1 MERIL
6 QRVKVFF
13 SARVEVKAG
22 IKTALLWA
30 ALGFCA
36 AFFKVGNGY
45 TPFAAALV
53 GALPFVGGV
62 SAAVGAL
69 IAGLFLLPDIQ
80 GGVILMSAGLALA
93 ARIFFKQKSRY
104 WGIFTAA
111 LAVLAASLLLKYIP
125 DKTVF
130 TLLGA
135 IFEGLLTLG
144 VCFLVSPLNFTAA
157 FSDRASGLASFVI
170 LFAVCAA
177 PGGMGF
183 GGLALGR
190 IIAVAAFLLLIRD
203 ANPLYAAAIG
213 AVGGFILT
221 CTTKNLMVLSPALAL
236 AAYAFCAFKR
246 SAYGRSFL
254 FFGVSSVVLIACSG
268 AYDALVCIY
277 EVGIAALVSAS
288 VPIKLYEK
296 LKRDK
301 SRPPVHESPESKR
314 LFALSDAMREVYC
327 DLHEA
332 NNRLCAIK
340 TPIVT
345 PETIAREICL
355 SCRRKNFCWN
365 LSYTQ
370 TDRALRTAIRQGGQL
385 SFPIQHGEDL
395 SFCIKQEQVHKMI
408 EAGGAVG
415 ENPIARQNPCE
426 HFEMMSDLL
435 LAAAQNAEF
444 TGEDEYLKSALSG
457 LLRRLRLEPVAL
469 SALSNGKSLRLRL
482 VCVNA
487 PSASDLQ
494 QISALVEKHT
504 GKKLDKTRIERAAG
518 GYEVTAESAPAV
530 TVDYALAQRSAD
542 GVCSGDICRIIPE
555 RGLFILSD
563 GMGTG
568 PRAALDGNM
577 AIAIFEKLYCAG
589 SGVEIALRCANSALA
604 ARTDNEALATFDAL
618 ILDESTGEA
627 EFIKAGAFLSYVL
640 RDGSVTKIEGDTLP
654 IGIFGEPQLFRK
666 KIRLQKGDIIVMTSD
681 GVTDEELPA
690 ARLREKKERSLKA
703 FCEGL
708 AEEAKDRSD
717 SKKDDITVLAI
728 EVS

>member
-13 SARVEVKAG
+13 SARIEIKAG
-22 IKTALLWA
+22 IRTALLWA
-30 ALGFCA
+30 ALGFGA

-45 TPFAAALV
+45 TPFAAALC
-53 GALPFVGGV
+53 GALPFTGGI
-62 SAAVGAL
+62 AAAAGAL
-69 IAGLFLLPDIQ
+69 IAGIVILPDVQ
-80 GGVILMSAGLALA
+80 GGVIMMSVGLALA
-93 ARIFFKQKSRY
+93 ARLFFRQKSRF

-111 LAVLAASLLLKYIP
+111 AAALAASVLLKYLP

-157 FSDRASGLASFVI
+157 FSDRASGLAAFVI

-177 PGGMGF
+177 PGSAGF

-221 CTTKNLMVLSPALAL
+221 CTSKNMMVLSPALAL
-236 AAYAFCAFKR
+236 AAYAFCAFRR

-254 FFGVSSVVLIACSG
+254 FFGVSSLVLIACSD
-268 AYDALVCIY
+268 AYDALICIY
-277 EVGIAALVSAS
+277 EVGISALVSSS

-296 LKRDK
+296 LKREK
-301 SRPPVHESPESKR
+301 GRPPVQESPEAKR

-332 NNRLCAIK
+332 DNRLSALK

-345 PETIAREICL
+345 PETIAREVCL
-355 SCRRKNFCWN
+355 SCRRKNYCWN
-365 LSYTQ
+365 LSYINTEKNL
-370 TDRALRTAIRQGGQL
+370 RAAIRQSEDQNL
-385 SFPIQHGEDL
+385 FRDADL
-395 SFCIKQEQVHKMI
+395 SFCIKQEQIHKMI

-415 ENPIARQNPCE
+415 ENLSARRNPCE
-426 HFEMMSDLL
+426 QFGMMSDLL
-435 LAAAQNAEF
+435 LAAAQNADF

-457 LLRRLRLEPVAL
+457 LLRRLKLDQISL
-469 SALSNGKSLRLRL
+469 SALSNGKSLRLHII
-482 VCVNA
+482 CVNA

-494 QISALVEKHT
+494 QISMLIEKHT
-504 GKKLDKTRIERAAG
+504 GKKLNKVRIERAAG

-530 TVDYALAQRSAD
+530 KVDFALAQRSAD
-542 GVCSGDICRIIPE
+542 GICSGDICRILPE

-577 AIAIFEKLYCAG
+577 AVSVFEKLYCAG
-589 SGVEIALRCANSALA
+589 AGIDISLRCANSALA
-604 ARTDNEALATFDAL
+604 SRTDNEALATFDAL
-618 ILDESTGEA
+618 LIDDGTGEA
-627 EFIKAGAFLSYVL
+627 EFVKAGAFLSYVM
-640 RDGSVTKIEGDTLP
+640 RDGSISKIEGDTLP

-666 KIRLQKGDIIVMTSD
+666 KIRLQKGDILVMASD
-681 GVTDEELPA
+681 GIADEELPA
-690 ARLREKKERSLKA
+690 ACLRDKKERSLKA

-717 SKKDDITVLAI
+717 KKDDITVLAI

>member
-13 SARVEVKAG
+13 SAREELKAG
-22 IKTALLWA
+22 VKTTLLWA
-30 ALGFCA
+30 ALGFGA

-53 GALPFVGGV
+53 GALPFIGGL
-62 SAAVGAL
+62 SAGIGA
-69 IAGLFLLPDIQ
+69 IVAGLIMLPDIQ
-80 GGVILMSAGLALA
+80 GGIVLMSAGLALA
-93 ARIFFKQKSRY
+93 ARMFFRQKSRF
-104 WGIFTAA
+104 WSISMAA
-111 LAVLAASLLLKYIP
+111 LAALAASVLLKYLP

-157 FSDRASGLASFVI
+157 FSDRASGLAAFVI

-177 PGGMGF
+177 PGSIGF

-203 ANPLYAAAIG
+203 ASPLYAAAIG
-213 AVGGFILT
+213 GVGGFILT
-221 CTTKNLMVLSPALAL
+221 CTSKTLMVLSPALAL
-236 AAYAFCAFKR
+236 AAYAFCAFRR

-268 AYDALVCIY
+268 AYDALVCLY

-296 LKRDK
+296 LKREK
-301 SRPPVHESPESKR
+301 SRPPVRESPESRR
-314 LFALSDAMREVYC
+314 LFALSDAMREVFC
-327 DLHEA
+327 DLREA
-332 NNRLCAIK
+332 NTRLSALK
-340 TPIVT
+340 APHVT
-345 PETIAREICL
+345 PETVAREICL
-355 SCRRKNFCWN
+355 TCRRKNLCWN
-365 LSYTQ
+365 LSYAQ
-370 TDRALRTAIRQGGQL
+370 TDRALRTAIRQGG
-385 SFPIQHGEDL
+385 DL
-395 SFCIKQEQVHKMI
+395 SFCIKGEQVHKMI
-408 EAGGAVG
+408 EAGDTGG
-415 ENPIARQNPCE
+415 ENLSARQNPCE

-435 LAAAQNAEF
+435 LAAAQNADF
-444 TGEDEYLKSALSG
+444 SGEDEYLKSALSG
-457 LLRRLRLEPVAL
+457 LLRRLRLDVVTQ
-469 SALSNGKSLRLRL
+469 SALSNGKSLRLRI

-518 GYEVTAESAPAV
+518 GYEITAESAPAV
-530 TVDYALAQRSAD
+530 TVDFALAQRSAD

-568 PRAALDGNM
+568 PRAALDGHM
-577 AIAIFEKLYCAG
+577 AISVFEKLYCAG
-589 SGVEIALRCANSALA
+589 SGIDIALCCANSALA

-618 ILDESTGEA
+618 LIDDSTGEA
-627 EFIKAGAFLSYVL
+627 EFIKAGAYLSYVL
-640 RDGSVTKIEGDTLP
+640 RDGSVSKIEGNTLP
-654 IGIFGEPQLFRK
+654 IGILGDPQVFRRK
-666 KIRLQKGDIIVMTSD
+666 VRLQKGDVIVMTSD
-681 GVTDEELPA
+681 GIIDEELPA
-690 ARLREKKERSLKA
+690 ARLRDKKERSLKA

-708 AEEAKDRSD
+708 AEEAKDRSAD
-717 SKKDDITVLAI
+717 KKDDITVLAI

>member
-1 MERIL
+1 MERL
-6 QRVKVFF
+6 LHRVRVFF
-13 SARVEVKAG
+13 SARIELKAG
-22 IKTALLWA
+22 FKTAVIWT
-30 ALGFCA
+30 ALGFGA

-53 GALPFVGGV
+53 GALPFIGGI

-69 IAGLFLLPDIQ
+69 IAGAVMLPDVQ
-80 GGVILMSAGLALA
+80 GGIVLMSAGLALA
-93 ARIFFKQKSRY
+93 ARLFFRQKARF
-104 WGIFTAA
+104 WGILTAA
-111 LAVLAASLLLKYIP
+111 LAAFAASMMLKYIP

-135 IFEGLLTLG
+135 VFEGLLTLG
-144 VCFLVSPLNFTAA
+144 ACFLVRPLNFTAA
-157 FSDRASGLASFVI
+157 FSDRASGFAAFVI

-177 PGGMGF
+177 PGGLGF

-190 IIAVAAFLLLIRD
+190 IVAVTAFLLLIRE

-213 AVGGFILT
+213 AVGGFILV
-221 CTTKNLMVLSPALAL
+221 CTSKTLLVLSPALAL

-246 SAYGRSFL
+246 SSYGRSFL
-254 FFGVSSVVLIACSG
+254 FFGVSSVILIACSG

-277 EVGIAALVSAS
+277 EVGIASLVSAS
-288 VPIKLYEK
+288 VPVKLYEK

-301 SRPPVHESPESKR
+301 SRPPVSESPESKR

-332 NNRLCAIK
+332 HTRLSAFK
-340 TPIVT
+340 KPFVT
-345 PETIAREICL
+345 PEFIARELCL

-365 LSYTQ
+365 LSYAQ
-370 TDRALRTAIRQGGQL
+370 TDRALRTAIRGSEQL
-385 SFPIQHGEDL
+385 SFPIQHARDL

-408 EAGGAVG
+408 EEGGTVG
-415 ENPIARQNPCE
+415 ENPSARQNPCE

-435 LAAAQNAEF
+435 LAAAQNVDF
-444 TGEDEYLKSALSG
+444 SGEDEHLKSALTA
-457 LLRRLRLEPVAL
+457 LLRRLRLDTVTL
-469 SALSNGKSLRLRL
+469 SALSDGKSLRLRI
-482 VCVNA
+482 VCVRA

-494 QISALVEKHT
+494 QISVLVEKHT
-504 GKKLDKTRIERAAG
+504 GKTLGRIKIDRAAG
-518 GYEVTAESAPAV
+518 GYEVTAESAPAF
-530 TVDYALAQRSAD
+530 TIDFALAQRSAD
-542 GVCSGDICRIIPE
+542 GVCSGDICRVLPDN
-555 RGLFILSD
+555 GLFILSD

-568 PRAALDGNM
+568 PRAALDGHM
-577 AIAIFEKLYCAG
+577 AIGVFEKLYCAG
-589 SGVEIALRCANSALA
+589 AGVDIALRCANSALA

-618 ILDESTGEA
+618 ILDDSAGEG

-640 RDGSVTKIEGDTLP
+640 RDGSVTRIEGDTLP
-654 IGIFGEPQLFRK
+654 IGIFGEPQIYRRK
-666 KIRLQKGDIIVMTSD
+666 VRLQKGDIIVMTSD
-681 GVTDEELPA
+681 GIVDEELPA

-717 SKKDDITVLAI
+717 GKKDDITVLAI

>member
-13 SARVEVKAG
+13 SAKIELKAG

-30 ALGFCA
+30 ALGFGA

-45 TPFAAALV
+45 TPFAAALC
-53 GALPFVGGV
+53 GALPFLGGV

-69 IAGLFLLPDIQ
+69 IAGIVMLPDVQ
-80 GGVILMSAGLALA
+80 GGVILMSAGLALS
-93 ARIFFKQKSRY
+93 ARLFFRQKSRF

-111 LAVLAASLLLKYIP
+111 LAALAASILLKYLP

-144 VCFLVSPLNFTAA
+144 VCFLVSPLNFSAA
-157 FSDRASGLASFVI
+157 FSDRASGLAAFVI

-177 PGGMGF
+177 PGGVGF

-190 IIAVAAFLLLIRD
+190 IIAIAAFLLLIRD

-213 AVGGFILT
+213 AVGGFMLT
-221 CTTKNLMVLSPALAL
+221 CTSKTLMVLSPALAL
-236 AAYAFCAFKR
+236 AAYAFCAFRR

-277 EVGIAALVSAS
+277 EIGIAALVSAS
-288 VPIKLYEK
+288 VPVKIYEK
-296 LKRDK
+296 LKREK
-301 SRPPVHESPESKR
+301 SRPPVQESPEARR

-327 DLHEA
+327 DLREA
-332 NNRLCAIK
+332 NNRLSAIK
-340 TPIVT
+340 TPLVT
-345 PETIAREICL
+345 PETIAREFCL

-365 LSYTQ
+365 ISYAQ
-370 TDRALRTAIRQGGQL
+370 TDRALRTAIRQGEGQNL
-385 SFPIQHGEDL
+385 SQRADL

-408 EAGGAVG
+408 EAGGADG
-415 ENPIARQNPCE
+415 ENLSARQNPCE

-435 LAAAQNAEF
+435 LAATQNVDF
-444 TGEDEYLKSALSG
+444 SGEDEYLKFALSG
-457 LLRRLRLEPVAL
+457 LIRRLRLDLVAL
-469 SALSNGKSLRLRL
+469 SALSNGKSLRLRI

-494 QISALVEKHT
+494 QISTLVEKHT

-518 GYEVTAESAPAV
+518 GYEITAESAPAV
-530 TVDYALAQRSAD
+530 TVDFALAQRSAD
-542 GVCSGDICRIIPE
+542 GICSGDICRIIPE

-568 PRAALDGNM
+568 PRAALDGHM
-577 AIAIFEKLYCAG
+577 AVGIFEKLYCAG
-589 SGVEIALRCANSALA
+589 AGVDIALRCANSALA
-604 ARTDNEALATFDAL
+604 SRTDNEALATFDAM
-618 ILDESTGEA
+618 ILDDSTGEA
-627 EFIKAGAFLSYVL
+627 EFIKAGAYLSYVL

-654 IGIFGEPQLFRK
+654 IGIFGEPRLFRK

-681 GVTDEELPA
+681 GIADEELPA

-708 AEEAKDRSD
+708 AEESKDRSD
-717 SKKDDITVLAI
+717 NKKDDITVLAI